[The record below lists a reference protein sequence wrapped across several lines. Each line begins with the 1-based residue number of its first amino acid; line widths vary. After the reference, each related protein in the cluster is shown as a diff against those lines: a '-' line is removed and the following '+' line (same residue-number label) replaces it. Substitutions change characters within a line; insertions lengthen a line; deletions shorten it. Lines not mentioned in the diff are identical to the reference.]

1 MDSLGNTPLWIVIV
15 EVCFAIWQ
23 KVVSLHV
30 FVFSL
35 IYHYLETGVNL
46 QKAELFTGIWSVP
59 FISLPFGN
67 NTLFILPVGKGGDVF
82 IL

>member
-1 MDSLGNTPLWIVIV
+1 MCSY
-15 EVCFAIWQ
+15 
-23 KVVSLHV
+23 
-30 FVFSL
+30 FSL

-67 NTLFILPVGKGGDVF
+67 NTLLFYLLAKAGMCLYYK
-82 IL
+82 